1 MLRVRWSHQGREEVR
16 TLARDEVKIGRG
28 AENEVV
34 LPDFSVSRRHAALSP
49 EPEGWAILDLGSTNG
64 IQVNRVS
71 VKRALV
77 RPGDKIKV
85 GIFELA
91 LEEVADVTPSHHE
104 QPTRAAGVLLPVQAP
119 GASTPAGATPKVA
132 TATIVR
138 SIAEFSAQYGL
149 DVNSSGAA
157 RLDKRRALEE
167 AYSSKIFG
175 FMTRLARLLIRS
187 ESVDEVLARVFELA
201 FEALPVDRGFILLRN
216 EKTGQTV
223 CELARV
229 KDRIEYRPQGDVP
242 VSRTMVEQVMRDRVA
257 LLTYDAQSD
266 QRLAGGESI
275 RIHQIRAAM
284 CAPLWSGEKIIGV
297 LQVDTP
303 FHAGTF
309 NEQDLDLLA
318 ALANFAAVAVERL
331 RNAEAAEV
339 ERQVR
344 GRLERYHSPSVL
356 ESIVSADPTAAETVV
371 GRVKLTDA
379 TVLFADL
386 AGFTALSEKLAPGE
400 VAEMLEGFFTPAV
413 EAIFLEGGTLDK
425 FIGDCVMAFFGAPV
439 PQADHAVR
447 AVRAALHI
455 LDAQDEWNAAR
466 AAKGL
471 PTLQVRIAINSGA
484 VVVGDVGS
492 RKRVDYT
499 VLGNTVNVA
508 ARLEAYVGDSGA
520 VTIGGETHRQLA
532 GALPTEPLGE
542 FQLKGLEQKV
552 TAYRVLRSGR
562 GS

>member
-16 TLARDEVKIGRG
+16 SLSRDEIRIGRG
-28 AENEVV
+28 TENDIV
-34 LPDFSVSRRHAALSP
+34 LPDFSVSRRHAVLSR
-49 EPEGWAILDLGSTNG
+49 EPEGWAVTDQGSTNG
-64 IQVNRVS
+64 VLVNLVT

-77 RPGDKIKV
+77 RAGDRIKI
-85 GIFELA
+85 GNFELA
-91 LEEVADVTPSHHE
+91 VEEAPEERRSTAEAPTVHVA
-104 QPTRAAGVLLPVQAP
+104 GI
-119 GASTPAGATPKVA
+119 A
-132 TATIVR
+132 TAAAAPPPSIGTQTIVR
-138 SIAEFSAQYGL
+138 SLAEFSEQYGL
-149 DVNSSGAA
+149 DPAGKASGAA
-157 RLDKRRALEE
+157 RLDKRKALEA
-167 AYSSKIFG
+167 AYSTKIFG
-175 FMTRLARLLIRS
+175 FMTRLAQLLIRS

-216 EKTGQTV
+216 ERTGENV
-223 CELARV
+223 CEISRV

-242 VSRTMVEQVMRDRVA
+242 VSRTMVEQVIRDRVA

-297 LQVDTP
+297 LQLDTP

-309 NEQDLDLLA
+309 TEQDLDLLA

-331 RNAEAAEV
+331 RNAEAAER

-344 GRLERYHSPSVL
+344 ARLERYHSPSVL
-356 ESIVSADPTAAETVV
+356 ESIVAADPEAAETVV
-371 GRVKLTDA
+371 GRVKLVDA

-386 AGFTALSEKLAPGE
+386 AGFTALSEKLEPAE

-413 EAIFLEGGTLDK
+413 EAIFREGGTLDK

-439 PQADHAVR
+439 AQADHAPR
-447 AVRAALHI
+447 AVRAALAI
-455 LDAQDEWNAAR
+455 LDAQETWNAER
-466 AAKGL
+466 AARGQ
-471 PTLQVRIAINSGA
+471 PTLDVRIAINSGP

-508 ARLEAYVGDSGA
+508 ARLEAYVGEAGQ
-520 VTIGGETHRQLA
+520 VTIGGETHRQLG

-542 FQLKGLEQKV
+542 FQLKGLEQRV
-552 TAYRVLRSGR
+552 TAHRVLRR
-562 GS
+562 

>member
-1 MLRVRWSHQGREEVR
+1 VLRVRWSHQGGEEVR
-16 TLARDEVKIGRG
+16 TLSEGEVRIGRG
-28 AENEVV
+28 TENEIV
-34 LPDFSVSRRHAALSP
+34 LADFSVSRRHATLRQ
-49 EPEGWAILDLGSTNG
+49 ETEGWTVVDLQSTNG
-64 IQVNRVS
+64 IQVNHIKVQ
-71 VKRALV
+71 RALV
-77 RPGDKIKV
+77 RPGDVIKV

-91 LEEVADVTPSHHE
+91 VEEFAAAPAADS
-104 QPTRAAGVLLPVQAP
+104 QPTVAG
-119 GASTPAGATPKVA
+119 TPPPMG

-138 SIAEFSAQYGL
+138 SLADFAQQYGL
-149 DVNSSGAA
+149 DVKSSGEA
-157 RLDKRRALEE
+157 RIDKRRALDE

-175 FMTRLARLLIRS
+175 SMTRLARLLIRS
-187 ESVDEVLARVFELA
+187 ESVDEVLARVFEIV
-201 FEALPVDRGFILLRN
+201 FEALPVDRGFILLRD
-216 EKTGQTV
+216 EKSGETV
-223 CELARV
+223 CELTRF
-229 KDRIEYRPQGDVP
+229 KDRIEYRPQGAVP

-309 NEQDLDLLA
+309 NEQDLDLLT

-331 RNAEAAEV
+331 RNAQAAER
-339 ERQVR
+339 EREVR
-344 GRLERYHSPSVL
+344 SRLERYHSPSVL
-356 ESIVSADPTAAETVV
+356 ESIVSADPEAAESAV
-371 GRVKLTDA
+371 GRVHHAEA

-386 AGFTALSEKLAPGE
+386 AGFTALSEKLAPAE

-413 EAIFLEGGTLDK
+413 EAIFEEGGTLDK

-439 PQADHAVR
+439 PQTDHAQR
-447 AVRAALHI
+447 AVRAALRI
-455 LDAQDEWNAAR
+455 LIAQKSWNESRAAR
-466 AAKGL
+466 GL
-471 PTLQVRIAINSGA
+471 PTLDVRIAVNSGP

-508 ARLEAYVGDSGA
+508 ARLEAYVGEAGEI
-520 VTIGGETHRQLA
+520 TIGGETQGLL
-532 GALPTEPLGE
+532 GGSIPTEALGE
-542 FQLKGLEQKV
+542 FQLKGLERKV
-552 TAYRVLRSGR
+552 AAFRVLAEKAP
-562 GS
+562 

>member
-1 MLRVRWSHQGREEVR
+1 LLRVRWSHQGHEEAR
-16 TLARDEVKIGRG
+16 TLTRDEVKIGRG
-28 AENEVV
+28 AENDIV
-34 LPDFSVSRRHAALSP
+34 LPDFSVSRRHAVLRSEA
-49 EPEGWAILDLGSTNG
+49 EGWALIDLGSTNG
-64 IQVNRVS
+64 VQINRVT

-77 RPGDKIKV
+77 RPGDRLKI
-85 GIFELA
+85 GIFEL
-91 LEEVADVTPSHHE
+91 DVDDLPDPKSAVGDNMPTSRGVQQPSI
-104 QPTRAAGVLLPVQAP
+104 G
-119 GASTPAGATPKVA
+119 

-138 SIAEFSAQYGL
+138 SIAEFSEQYGL
-149 DVNSSGAA
+149 DPRSSGAA

-167 AYSSKIFG
+167 AYSNKIFG
-175 FMTRLARLLIRS
+175 FMTRLARLLLRS
-187 ESVDEVLARVFELA
+187 ASTDEVLARVFEIA
-201 FEALPVDRGFILLRN
+201 FEALPVDRGFILLRD
-216 EKTGQTV
+216 EKTGETV

-229 KDRIEYRPQGDVP
+229 KDRIEYRPEGDVP
-242 VSRTMVEQVMRDRVA
+242 VSQTMVEQVMTDRVA
-257 LLTYDAQSD
+257 LLTYDAQAD

-309 NEQDLDLLA
+309 NEQDLDLLT

-331 RNAEAAEV
+331 RNAEMAEL

-344 GRLERYHSPSVL
+344 ARLERYHSPAVL
-356 ESIVSADPTAAETVV
+356 ESIVRADPAEAETVV
-371 GRVKLTDA
+371 GRVKHTEA

-386 AGFTALSEKLAPGE
+386 AGFTALSEKLGPGE

-413 EAIFLEGGTLDK
+413 EAIFQHGGTLDK

-439 PQADHAVR
+439 EQPDHALR
-447 AVRAALHI
+447 AVRAALEI
-455 LDAQDEWNAAR
+455 LEGQKLWNAER
-466 AAKGL
+466 AQKGL
-471 PTLQVRIAINSGA
+471 PTLDVRIAINSGP

-499 VLGNTVNVA
+499 VLGNTVNVC
-508 ARLEAYVGDSGA
+508 ARLEAYVGEAGEI
-520 VTIGGETHRQLA
+520 TIGGETHQLL
-532 GALPTEPLGE
+532 GGTIPTEPMGE

-552 TAYRVLRSGR
+552 EAFRVLPGAS
-562 GS
+562 S